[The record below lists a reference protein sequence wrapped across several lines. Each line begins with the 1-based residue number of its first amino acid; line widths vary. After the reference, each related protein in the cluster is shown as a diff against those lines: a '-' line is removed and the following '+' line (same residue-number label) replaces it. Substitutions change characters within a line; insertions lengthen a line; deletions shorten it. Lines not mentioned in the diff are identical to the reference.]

1 MANEDLEKTI
11 KSLQKEI
18 EGCKHEIE
26 RLHAVTEIQNL
37 MSEYEYLHT
46 ANRHRDVMELYAKD
60 PDTTIYMGELGY
72 WKGADAPQRAWSLL
86 ERFGGGKPPVGVMA
100 IHPLV
105 TPFIV
110 VAGDGKTAKG
120 VWLNNGFV
128 AAPDRQTGEQRAM
141 WEWGIYGVDFIKE
154 DGKWKFWHFHMYRL
168 FRTGWDKGL
177 KDWDPDEEVMKVPD
191 DIKPDG
197 PGVDDYPYRPD
208 EVLVLKPD
216 LPKPYQTWADTF
228 SY

>member
-1 MANEDLEKTI
+1 MTTEDLEKLI
-11 KSLQKEI
+11 KAQQL
-18 EGCKHEIE
+18 EIE
-26 RLHAVTEIQNL
+26 RLQAVTEIQNL

-86 ERFGGGKPPVGVMA
+86 DRLGGGKPPVGVMA

-128 AAPDRQTGEQRAM
+128 VAPDRQTGEQRAM

-208 EVLVLKPD
+208 KALVLKPD